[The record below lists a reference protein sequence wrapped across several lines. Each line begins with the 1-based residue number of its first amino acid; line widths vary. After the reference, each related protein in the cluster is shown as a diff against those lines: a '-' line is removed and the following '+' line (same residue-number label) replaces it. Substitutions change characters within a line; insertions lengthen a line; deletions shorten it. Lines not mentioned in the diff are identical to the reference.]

1 MASAA
6 AYPPS
11 LPAGEDVVSG
21 IVPAGTPPLGE
32 LRRLPGVLRH
42 LRRLTGYLPE
52 IERPTAYVYVYAE
65 PAGRRSRQGLRPFA
79 PALET
84 ILARDRGVEGI
95 ACVDDV
101 ARAAVLGLRVFELTG
116 SETACE
122 LATAWLRFL
131 NYMQRRDDHR
141 MLNFILDVKGTR
153 NDAGETS
160 YPGGAPWTMRSLR
173 AFATAWR
180 VLKDRD
186 ALRRF
191 YSTALPVT
199 PYLATNAN
207 YALAV
212 MDIFETR
219 PDDMGLRA
227 WIEDLCETIIASGP
241 GYFRSVNGQD
251 DVWMYDYHQLEAV
264 ARAGRLLSRAD
275 YLAACE
281 ETVANLVEPV
291 IRSGFTH
298 HYPMGDDH
306 QCVFDI
312 SSIAEG
318 LEALYDASRN
328 QRYRELALECC
339 AWLDGNNPARAPMYN
354 PETGRCY
361 DKISLDGEIATGTG
375 AESAIE
381 AGYLHLVRCRL
392 EGTRAGLL
400 VAE

>member
-1 MASAA
+1 M
-6 AYPPS
+6 
-11 LPAGEDVVSG
+11 
-21 IVPAGTPPLGE
+21 
-32 LRRLPGVLRH
+32 
-42 LRRLTGYLPE
+42 
-52 IERPTAYVYVYAE
+52 
-65 PAGRRSRQGLRPFA
+65 A

-84 ILARDRGVEGI
+84 ILARDRGIEGI

-116 SETACE
+116 SETARD

-131 NYMQRRDDHR
+131 TYMQRRDDHR
-141 MLNFILDVKGTR
+141 MLNFILDAEGAR

-160 YPGGAPWTMRSLR
+160 YPGGAHWTTRSLR
-173 AFATAWR
+173 AYAMAWR
-180 VLKDRD
+180 VLGDRD

-191 YSTALPVT
+191 YSTVFPVT
-199 PYLATNAN
+199 PYQSINAS

-219 PDDMGLRA
+219 PDDTGLRV

-241 GYFRSVNGQD
+241 GYFRTASGRD

-264 ARAGRLLSRAD
+264 ARAGRLLGRAK
-275 YLAACE
+275 YIAACE

-306 QCVFDI
+306 QCVFDV
-312 SSIAEG
+312 SSVAEG
-318 LEALYDASRN
+318 LETLYQTTGNSR
-328 QRYRELALECC
+328 YAELALECC

-354 PETGRCY
+354 PATGRCY

-381 AGYLHLVRCRL
+381 AGYLHLVRRRL
-392 EGTRAGLL
+392 DGTRSGL
-400 VAE
+400 EPG

>member
-6 AYPPS
+6 AYPSYP
-11 LPAGEDVVSG
+11 PIGEDVISG
-21 IVPAGTPPLGE
+21 IIPAATPPLAE

-42 LRRLTGYLPE
+42 LRRLTGYLPRT
-52 IERPTAYVYVYAE
+52 ERPAAYVYVYAE
-65 PAGRRSRQGLRPFA
+65 PAGRRARVGLHAMA

-84 ILARDRGVEGI
+84 ILARDRGIEGI

-101 ARAAVLGLRVFELTG
+101 ARAAVLGLRVFEMTG
-116 SETACE
+116 SETARD

-131 NYMQRRDDHR
+131 AHMQRRDDHR
-141 MLNFILDVKGTR
+141 MLNFILDTEGTR

-180 VLKDRD
+180 VLKNRD

-191 YSTALPVT
+191 YSTALPAS
-199 PYLATNAN
+199 PYLSTNAN
-207 YALAV
+207 HALAV
-212 MDIFETR
+212 MDVFETR
-219 PDDMGLRA
+219 PDDTGLRV
-227 WIEDLCETIIASGP
+227 WIEDLCETIVASGP
-241 GYFRSVNGQD
+241 DYFRTISGQD
-251 DVWMYDYHQLEAV
+251 HVWMYDYHQLEAV
-264 ARAGRLLSRAD
+264 ARAGRLLGRAD

-281 ETVANLVEPV
+281 ATVANLVEPV

-298 HYPMGDDH
+298 LYPTGADH

-312 SSIAEG
+312 SSVAEG
-318 LEALYDASRN
+318 LEALYDATGN
-328 QRYRELALECC
+328 PRYCELALECC

-381 AGYLHLVRCRL
+381 AGYLHLVRARL
-392 EGTRAGLL
+392 EGIHSGLE
-400 VAE
+400 AN